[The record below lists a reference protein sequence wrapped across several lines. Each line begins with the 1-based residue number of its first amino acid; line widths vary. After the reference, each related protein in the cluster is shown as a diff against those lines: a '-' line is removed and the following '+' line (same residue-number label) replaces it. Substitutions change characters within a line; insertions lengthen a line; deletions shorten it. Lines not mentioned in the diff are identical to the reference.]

1 MNIIPNMSYAE
12 KMARAKSK
20 KEIILKF
27 LASGEVFSTVNV
39 LATLLQM
46 SRAVVLTCLNSMITD
61 GSIKSESHRVD
72 AHNLLI
78 YGITSHGLALADQLD
93 NPHFE
98 LGRTNSNFISHRIDG
113 QIMRLKAENMGFTD
127 WTPERV
133 LRLKS
138 GNNTLKK
145 VPDALCI
152 APGVEHYRCAI
163 EIERSVKMWK
173 RYQEIIPIY
182 LTDITAKRLDIVYYL
197 SPDGLEKRVEK
208 TFRKVAFVK
217 LNGESVKLEERHFSR
232 FKFISFF
239 DFCRSK

>member
-1 MNIIPNMSYAE
+1 MNIIPAMTYAE
-12 KMARAKSK
+12 KMARAKTK

-46 SRAVVLTCLNSMITD
+46 SRAVVLTCLKSMIND

-93 NPHFE
+93 NPYFE

-145 VPDALCI
+145 IPDALCT
-152 APGVEHYRCAI
+152 APGGERCAI

-173 RYQEIIPIY
+173 RYQEIIPLY
-182 LTDITAKRLDIVYYL
+182 LADITSGKLAFVYYV
-197 SPDGLEKRVEK
+197 SPDELVKRVEK
-208 TFRKVAFVK
+208 TFRKVTLVKFV
-217 LNGESVKLEERHFSR
+217 GESVKLEEKHFSR
-232 FKFISFF
+232 FKFVSFS
-239 DFCRSK
+239 DFCKGK